1 MQDHS
6 TDQLH
11 VEVPHVQNPTTCLAY
26 NRECLFE
33 NFVQHFLQSV
43 VLLFL
48 SALDALRI
56 GLVLG
61 FRGTYQCL
69 SSVACAKAAEAVC
82 YFLAELVG
90 LGAQL
95 FIRALLH
102 LGLKRG
108 NCSHTGQQALDF
120 TLVLGAKNLT

>member
-43 VLLFL
+43 VLRFL

-56 GLVLG
+56 GLVIGPTGSCARLG
-61 FRGTYQCL
+61 
-69 SSVACAKAAEAVC
+69 SVACGETAESIC

-95 FIRALLH
+95 FIREPLH